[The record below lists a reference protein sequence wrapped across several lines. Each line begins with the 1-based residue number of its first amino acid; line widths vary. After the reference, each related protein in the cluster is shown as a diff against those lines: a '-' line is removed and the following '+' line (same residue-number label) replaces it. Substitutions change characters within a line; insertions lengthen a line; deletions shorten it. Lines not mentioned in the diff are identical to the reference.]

1 MTKTLTRP
9 TSESMNPQNNPD
21 PIAGR
26 VRMVVVCLAILVL
39 LTGLVLIFQNP
50 EMVRFEYRRY

>member
-1 MTKTLTRP
+1 
-9 TSESMNPQNNPD
+9 MNSQHNPD
-21 PIAGR
+21 PTAGR
-26 VRMVVVCLAILVL
+26 ARMVVVCVAILIL

>member
-1 MTKTLTRP
+1 
-9 TSESMNPQNNPD
+9 MNSQHNPD
-21 PIAGR
+21 PNAGR
-26 VRMVVVCLAILVL
+26 ARMVVVCVAILIL